1 MSYNEIYQ
9 RLEDC
14 MNHYFQNDQT
24 RDKCKIHSKFS
35 ADWILAPSS
44 RNIHARAFGFRTA
57 PDLEGPTMS

>member
-1 MSYNEIYQ
+1 
-9 RLEDC
+9 

-57 PDLEGPTMS
+57 PDLEGPTVS